1 MSGRRIWAPRPGMT
15 RAPSDD
21 VNEQADTLVRLLRE
35 HGPQHAHALRVLAES
50 RYWGPGCFG
59 AALGRARS
67 QGRVRRVGFRTYAA
81 ADSGNA
87 GAASDA

>member
-1 MSGRRIWAPRPGMT
+1 MSGPRIWAPRPGMT

-21 VNEQADTLVRLLRE
+21 ANEHADTLVRLLRE
-35 HGPQHAHALRVLAES
+35 HGPLSAHALRTLAAS
-50 RYWGPGCFG
+50 RYWGPGCFS
-59 AALGRARS
+59 AALQRARA

-87 GAASDA
+87 AGT